1 MSVYGQWLDAVI
13 TIATSTTVSAAVDL
27 GRDYDYL
34 EVTIPT
40 IDSANIGFQVCE
52 TAGGTYTTLGS
63 GNAIVTA
70 GTGGFTTTV
79 NLGGYQ
85 FIKVTTSAVQTS
97 NRTFRVRGSRP

>member
-1 MSVYGQWLDAVI
+1 MSIYGEWKNAVI

-34 EVTIPT
+34 QINIPT
-40 IDSANIGFQVCE
+40 IDSANVGFQVCE
-52 TAGGTYTTLGS
+52 TTGGTYKTLGS
-63 GNAIVTA
+63 GNAIVAA

-85 FIKVTTSAVQTS
+85 FIKVTTSAAQTA
-97 NRTFRVRGSRP
+97 NRTFVVRGSRP